1 VFVGDLLTRIIERIA
16 EGGAG
21 EDAAELVVDMG
32 VGKLPQ
38 LAQDYTDRNR
48 TSPFAFT
55 GNKFEFRAVGSSMN
69 CAGPMA
75 VLLGAVADS
84 IGRLGERLRQKLGAG
99 GDRDQ
104 AVLELLREVFKETS
118 PVRFGGN
125 NYSDEWKAEAARR
138 GLPNLADT
146 PAALE
151 MLRDPKRTGFLR
163 EQSVFTEL
171 ELASRYNIA
180 IERYIKHVTLEAET
194 LLEMLRTMVIP
205 AGEKQLA
212 GTLEVWGGLN
222 AAAGAKLADAARG
235 ATEAGAGALTSRVAE
250 LSAVLAGVMG
260 VAGELEA
267 LLDELDGVHDE
278 AKAARR
284 LADEVR
290 PLMDRARVSADRL
303 EHLVDDEL
311 WELPKYREMLF
322 VR

>member
-1 VFVGDLLTRIIERIA
+1 
-16 EGGAG
+16 
-21 EDAAELVVDMG
+21 
-32 VGKLPQ
+32 
-38 LAQDYTDRNR
+38 
-48 TSPFAFT
+48 
-55 GNKFEFRAVGSSMN
+55 MN

-84 IGRLGERLRQKLGAG
+84 IGSLSERLKKKLGG
-99 GDRDQ
+99 GGERDQ
-104 AVLELLREVFKETS
+104 AVLELLREVFRETA

-151 MLRDPKRTGFLR
+151 MLRDPRRTAFLR
-163 EQSVFTEL
+163 ERAVFTEL
-171 ELASRYNIA
+171 ELSSRYNIA

-194 LLEMLRTMVIP
+194 LLELLRTFVIP

-212 GTLEVWGGLN
+212 GTLGVWGGLN
-222 AAAGAKLADAARG
+222 AAAGAKLADTARG
-235 ATEAGAGALTSRVAE
+235 ATEAGAGAFTRRVAE
-250 LSAVLAGVMG
+250 LSAELAGVMG
-260 VAGELEA
+260 MAGELQA
-267 LLDELDGVHDE
+267 LLEDLDAVHDE

-290 PLMDRARVSADRL
+290 PLMDKVRASADRL
-303 EHLVDDEL
+303 EHLVDDGI
-311 WELPKYREMLF
+311 WSLPKYREMLF